1 MRDGLRT
8 APLRS
13 ESGIALVSAL
23 LVLLLMTS
31 LMVGFTAMATTDTKV
46 RSISGSRTQAF
57 YFAHAG
63 LEKLTADLGNL
74 FQTNPRPTG
83 AQLAAIMAATPSLP
97 GVTWMEGDGDSGYRI
112 DYPQDANGNPVPV
125 LKTIMSGPY
134 QGFLGNVTNFTMD
147 VTAHLQDGSEANL
160 TKAFET
166 VAIPIF
172 QFGMY
177 SELDMSFFPGPAFN
191 FGGRVHTNRNLFLA
205 AQQGLSFPDVVTAGL
220 EIVRTELANGV
231 PMSPTFN
238 ANVRVR
244 TTPNRYRA
252 LGGNEGSLVGNLGT
266 ALNEPAWT
274 NLSTGTYN
282 YNIRNG
288 RTGAKSL
295 VLPIVDEAGGQTI
308 DMIRRPAANEN
319 ITNPLLLSHRLFTMA
334 SVRILLSDTAAD
346 ITNLP
351 TVTATPPIE
360 LGALVPPGYVVD
372 AARPPF
378 AMSPAD
384 GSWGDRTT
392 VATPRLGGFLKI
404 ELQNGAGA
412 WSDVTLEILNLGIAG
427 RQLTNPAGGSA
438 NCNDPSPDAIIRLQ
452 RLRDNDPACLNGS
465 ATPGDYWPNA
475 LYDAREALLR
485 DGAVTSSPPNW
496 GGVMHYIEFDARN
509 FTRWLNGQIGT
520 SGANAL
526 NVNGFVVYFSD
537 RRGNRNA
544 AGQETGE
551 YGFEDIVNS
560 GTGGVPDGV
569 LEAVIAGSG
578 NPSGED
584 LNANNALDTYGQVPN
599 AALIGVMTAPYS
611 NAIRPWTAID
621 DNGNG
626 NNDAEDRRI
635 ARANPAVF
643 FRRALKVV
651 NGASGNLPLPGLSVV
666 SENPVYIQGHWNASG
681 NGGFDNNPSA
691 TAFFADAVTVLSA
704 NWSDRKSFIEAHN
717 LAGRNGGL
725 TFYRFAALTGK
736 GYAFPNPAGTDPT
749 FGTDGGT
756 HNQIRYL
763 EDWPGNTMR
772 YRGSLATLFTH
783 RQATGTFKWRMNN
796 TGTVFR
802 EPTNGYEFDQN
813 FLNFNLLPP
822 RTPMFV
828 EMHTTGF
835 AQIIRPR

>member
-1 MRDGLRT
+1 MKAARLT
-8 APLRS
+8 N

-74 FQTNPRPTG
+74 FQANPRPTA
-83 AQLAAIMAATPSLP
+83 AQLAAIMAATPALP

-147 VTAHLQDGSEANL
+147 VTARLQDGSEANL

-177 SELDMSFFPGPAFN
+177 SELDMSFFPGPSFN

-220 EIVRTELANGV
+220 EIVRTGLANGV

-252 LGGNEGSLVGNLGT
+252 LGENEGSLVGNLGT

-308 DMIRRPAANEN
+308 DMIRRPAVNEN
-319 ITNPLLLSHRLFTMA
+319 VTNPLLLSHRLFTMA
-334 SVRILLSDTAAD
+334 SLRILLSDTAAD

-360 LGALVPPGYVVD
+360 LGAVLPPGYVVD

-404 ELQNGAGA
+404 EMQNGAGA

-485 DGAVTSSPPNW
+485 DGAVTTSPPNW

-551 YGFEDIVNS
+551 YGFEDLVNS

-569 LEAVIAGSG
+569 LEPVIAGSG

-584 LNANNALDTYGQVPN
+584 LNASNTLETYGQVPN

-651 NGASGNLPLPGLSVV
+651 NGGSGNLPTPGLSVV
-666 SENPVYIQGHWNASG
+666 SENPVYIQGYWNASS

-691 TAFFADAVTVLSA
+691 TAFFADAVTLLSS

-736 GYAFPNPAGTDPT
+736 GYAFSNPAGTDPT

-756 HNQIRYL
+756 HNQLRLL

-772 YRGSLATLFTH
+772 YRGSLATLFTS

-813 FLNFNLLPP
+813 FLTFNLLPP
-822 RTPMFV
+822 RTPTFV
-828 EMHTTGF
+828 DMHTTGF